1 MEGWMEDGQT
11 LLYGTLPAKIRG
23 PINGLKAVIHRVH
36 KENASILKLKLLLL
50 VSLCPTTTLE

>member
-1 MEGWMEDGQT
+1 MEDGQT

-50 VSLCPTTTLE
+50 VSSCPTTTLE